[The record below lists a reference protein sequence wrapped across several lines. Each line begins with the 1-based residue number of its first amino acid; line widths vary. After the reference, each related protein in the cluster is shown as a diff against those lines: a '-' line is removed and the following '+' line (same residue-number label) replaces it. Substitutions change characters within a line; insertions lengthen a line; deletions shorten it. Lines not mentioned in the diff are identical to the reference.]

1 MGDKMKQIVI
11 TATLSATGVGQDVT
25 PTSLLKQTPYA
36 RFINGVAISG
46 ATINTATLKVLKN
59 NLEVCRVACG
69 VTRAAG
75 TPIDLVSDLMPVGED
90 ILPNDSITLLVDS
103 TAATTFYI
111 GYDIDEEQ

>member
-1 MGDKMKQIVI
+1 MKQIVI

-25 PTSLLKQTPYA
+25 PQIIRQAPFTRIL
-36 RFINGVAISG
+36 NGVAIVG

-59 NLEVCRVACG
+59 NLEVARVACG

-75 TPIDLVSDLMPVGED
+75 TAIDLVSDFLPVGE
-90 ILPNDSITLLVDS
+90 IIEANDQLTFLVDS

-111 GYDIDEEQ
+111 AYDIDEEQE